1 MVPIV
6 PAAAGAGFLFAN
18 TLHAVD
24 RHAVFRREAST
35 PRLHAA
41 VGQGS
46 TAVV

>member
-6 PAAAGAGFLFAN
+6 PAAAGAGFLFAS
-18 TLHAVD
+18 TWLSVD
-24 RHAVFRREAST
+24 RHAVFVREAST
-35 PRLHAA
+35 ARLHAA

>member
-6 PAAAGAGFLFAN
+6 PAAAGAGFLFAS
-18 TLHAVD
+18 TLRSVD
-24 RHAVFRREAST
+24 RHAALVREAST

-46 TAVV
+46 MAVV